1 MSPTFAVIVGLL
13 PDSPGK
19 ALNANVLKSLLSTND
34 RDTGISTHVDVTGPL
49 AAQP

>member
-34 RDTGISTHVDVTGPL
+34 RDTGISTPVCVAGPPSL
-49 AAQP
+49 AP